1 MKYEYDNLSN
11 VTPLDLFL
19 PALRKFGARK
29 FLLNLFDKRY
39 LNKELKT
46 LN

>member
-11 VTPLDLFL
+11 VTPLDL
-19 PALRKFGARK
+19 